1 MVTATLALDGK
12 GGVVEYAGG
21 CADWLDQMS
30 RPRAKAKTITEQ
42 KPKPVRE
49 APKKRKLLNKER
61 EALATLPGKIEEMEA
76 ERDRITALMQETDYY
91 RNSQNDPVGDQQ
103 KLERLE
109 NEILQS
115 YERWEE
121 LDNLVKD

>member
-1 MVTATLALDGK
+1 
-12 GGVVEYAGG
+12 
-21 CADWLDQMS
+21 
-30 RPRAKAKTITEQ
+30 
-42 KPKPVRE
+42 
-49 APKKRKLLNKER
+49 
-61 EALATLPGKIEEMEA
+61 LPGKIEEMEA